1 MEQNEELNLAWSF
14 IENTGTHLFL
24 TGRAGTGKTTFLR
37 RLKEAGSK
45 RMVVLAPTGIAAINA
60 GGMTIHSFFQLPFA
74 PYVPETSFSAGG
86 AKYNFRF
93 GKEKIRLI
101 RSIDLLVIDEISMV
115 RADLMDAMDNVLRRH
130 RDRNRPFGGVQLL
143 MIGDLQQL
151 APVIKD
157 EEWQLLQE
165 HYETPYFFSSR
176 ALKASEYCTIEL
188 KTVYRQKD
196 GEFLDLLNRVR
207 DFVSE
212 QQRLRKDCEAFH
224 QAVESLS
231 RTGLMGVAPG
241 GEVRCVNS
249 VVREMFG
256 VNTVGNVADLDRIMP
271 GMASRLEALED
282 GSSVE
287 LPVGSELRLFNV
299 SVECRTVMDGQTPV
313 RVYVFEE
320 KADEAAEARSQE
332 NAQWQ
337 KMTRIISHEVLN
349 TITPIVSLSDTLL
362 GMTEDRNVREGI
374 EVIGE
379 SARGLLGF
387 VNGYRSLSRV
397 PVPKIHPFKFKPM
410 LDYVLQP
417 LMPDIETIGGRVDI
431 SLDDD
436 GMVLFADEQ
445 LMRQV
450 FANILK
456 NAVNALRDRFGDS
469 HPGVPVIIIRA
480 FVNASDN
487 TEIHISNNG
496 WPIPDADAEHIFDPF
511 FTTRAEGTGV
521 GLALSRQIMRAHS
534 GTIRL
539 DRSVPGLTTFV
550 LTL

>member
-1 MEQNEELNLAWSF
+1 MGYRHLIISLVLLVLSAGAAVWLLLS
-14 IENTGTHLFL
+14 GLYWGAGAAVLCVLFL
-24 TGRAGTGKTTFLR
+24 VYRVISIYIGNLRKLNYLLGAFENGDLAFHFAENSTFL
-37 RLKEAGSK
+37 
-45 RMVVLAPTGIAAINA
+45 
-60 GGMTIHSFFQLPFA
+60 Q
-74 PYVPETSFSAGG
+74 
-86 AKYNFRF
+86 
-93 GKEKIRLI
+93 
-101 RSIDLLVIDEISMV
+101 
-115 RADLMDAMDNVLRRH
+115 
-130 RDRNRPFGGVQLL
+130 DRVFN
-143 MIGDLQQL
+143 I
-151 APVIKD
+151 
-157 EEWQLLQE
+157 
-165 HYETPYFFSSR
+165 
-176 ALKASEYCTIEL
+176 
-188 KTVYRQKD
+188 
-196 GEFLDLLNRVR
+196 LLNKVR

-212 QQRLRKDCEAFH
+212 QRSMRGANEAFH
-224 QAVESLS
+224 TAVESLS
-231 RTGLMGVAPG
+231 RTGILGVLPA
-241 GEVRCVNS
+241 GEVRCSNRA
-249 VVREMFG
+249 VRTMLG
-256 VNTVGNVADLDRIMP
+256 MP
-271 GMASRLEALED
+271 EIRHVSDVDKVLPGLSLRLKAVED
-282 GSSVE
+282 GGVLE
-287 LPVGSELRLFNV
+287 IPVGSEQRVYNALI
-299 SVECRTVMDGQTPV
+299 ECRTVMDGQTPV
-313 RVYVFEE
+313 RIYVFEE
-320 KADEAAEARSQE
+320 KTDDAAEARSQE

-362 GMTEDRNVREGI
+362 GMTGERSVREGI

-387 VNGYRSLSRV
+387 VNGYRALSRV
-397 PVPKIHPFKFKPM
+397 PVPQIHPFRFRAM

-417 LMPDIETIGGRVDI
+417 LMPDVEALGGRVDI
-431 SLDDD
+431 SLEDE

-456 NAVNALRDRFGDS
+456 NAVNALRDRFRDGTAAAS
-469 HPGVPVIIIRA
+469 VSPGPAAHGAVSANPDHGTDDIPLIRISA

-539 DRSVPGLTTFV
+539 DRTDPALTTFI